1 MEAHLTAIAISV
13 AGPAILGIFGFLWRV
28 NSKLTALV
36 KSVEAQERR
45 ITSNSSQL
53 QSHFNKAFTIRK
65 DVGG

>member
-28 NSKLTALV
+28 NSKLTALE
-36 KSVEAQERR
+36 KSVEAHERR

-65 DVGG
+65 DV